1 MRRSRRW
8 RRRRG
13 RGRGRRRPPP
23 PRTTSASA
31 SVRAAAA
38 GRRRRRRSWARRARP
53 HPASSASGRL
63 PARTWC
69 AARAA
74 LQPLR
79 AGRGAA
85 CQERAVQLVGR
96 LLQGPRRRPGRLC
109 LAAGFI
115 HACHVPGTYCS
126 VQMLCSVAR
135 GRPPYPIY
143 RRGHAAPQEELEE
156 ERAPPD
162 AEALERRRLRDA
174 EEWRLKQLRAGVSA
188 ADNSNFQAR
197 ARRSVHRCGRC
208 RKGAALCHVSGF

>member
-1 MRRSRRW
+1 MWICVCVHVLESGHSNAL
-8 RRRRG
+8 RG
-13 RGRGRRRPPP
+13 
-23 PRTTSASA
+23 
-31 SVRAAAA
+31 
-38 GRRRRRRSWARRARP
+38 
-53 HPASSASGRL
+53 
-63 PARTWC
+63 
-69 AARAA
+69 
-74 LQPLR
+74 
-79 AGRGAA
+79 
-85 CQERAVQLVGR
+85 
-96 LLQGPRRRPGRLC
+96 
-109 LAAGFI
+109 I
-115 HACHVPGTYCS
+115 H
-126 VQMLCSVAR
+126 AR